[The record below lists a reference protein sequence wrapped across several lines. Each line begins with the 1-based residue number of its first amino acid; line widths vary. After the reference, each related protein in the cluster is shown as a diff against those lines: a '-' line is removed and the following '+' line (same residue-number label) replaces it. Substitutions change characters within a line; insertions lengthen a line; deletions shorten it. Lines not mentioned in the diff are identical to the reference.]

1 MIHSFVCNCRM
12 RFNGVLCLSG
22 ACPLLLVAAKSGL
35 HVLAQF
41 TPMIN
46 TPPPLNRDDKTHPSM
61 RPLNGGGGGK
71 SQEKQ
76 CVAALMTPLLE
87 KPGVRGPSTTGGDVV
102 KKKLPAII
110 CHYLGCC

>member
-1 MIHSFVCNCRM
+1 
-12 RFNGVLCLSG
+12 
-22 ACPLLLVAAKSGL
+22 
-35 HVLAQF
+35 
-41 TPMIN
+41 
-46 TPPPLNRDDKTHPSM
+46 M
-61 RPLNGGGGGK
+61 RPLNGGGGKK

-110 CHYLGCC
+110 WAAVRELNLSYQKMCRY